1 MSRTV
6 LNFVNFIR
14 GCEPRRPKDLL
25 LPVREEIAA
34 DRKAGIKHTF
44 LLQYD
49 ALLRKDL
56 VSAVC
61 EGADENM
68 ELGLWFEIVRPLA
81 ERVGIAWRGRPG
93 YDWDWY
99 VNPGFLEA
107 YTQKERRLLIDEAF
121 RLFRETFGYYP
132 TVAGSW
138 LLDAYSMQ
146 YMSEKYGMDAFCI
159 CREQLAV
166 DAYTLWGGYYS
177 GGYYPSKNNML
188 CPSQSADT
196 RIGTPVFRML
206 GIDPIYGYD
215 ESKNSENHPWLNGCY
230 TMEPYWDSGKN
241 RAVMEWYFREYYG
254 NPSLAGSHAT
264 TGQENSFGW
273 EGIADGYRLQL
284 ELAKKWESEGNL
296 TVETLGETGRR
307 FRETYR
313 DTPPSALSALTDW
326 SENGIRSVWFSSR
339 YWRGNL
345 FLRDGR
351 LFFRDLFVFDDRF
364 RERYLETPCAD
375 WSATYDNLPVVD
387 RRRCMT
393 ADRDCA
399 WSFAGKVAAITLSQN
414 EAADELTVTVTNTDG
429 TDWTLTMTE
438 NGFSAKNAPE
448 LTAEFG
454 CGGDPVSVGETELKF
469 RHEGFPYSV
478 SVTEGRITK
487 AGDIL
492 YIRPDNGNLTV
503 RMRREDNACVQK

>member
-138 LLDAYSMQ
+138 LLDA
-146 YMSEKYGMDAFCI
+146 
-159 CREQLAV
+159 
-166 DAYTLWGGYYS
+166 
-177 GGYYPSKNNML
+177 
-188 CPSQSADT
+188 
-196 RIGTPVFRML
+196 
-206 GIDPIYGYD
+206 
-215 ESKNSENHPWLNGCY
+215 
-230 TMEPYWDSGKN
+230 
-241 RAVMEWYFREYYG
+241 
-254 NPSLAGSHAT
+254 
-264 TGQENSFGW
+264 
-273 EGIADGYRLQL
+273 
-284 ELAKKWESEGNL
+284 
-296 TVETLGETGRR
+296 
-307 FRETYR
+307 
-313 DTPPSALSALTDW
+313 
-326 SENGIRSVWFSSR
+326 
-339 YWRGNL
+339 
-345 FLRDGR
+345 
-351 LFFRDLFVFDDRF
+351 
-364 RERYLETPCAD
+364 
-375 WSATYDNLPVVD
+375 
-387 RRRCMT
+387 
-393 ADRDCA
+393 
-399 WSFAGKVAAITLSQN
+399 
-414 EAADELTVTVTNTDG
+414 
-429 TDWTLTMTE
+429 
-438 NGFSAKNAPE
+438 
-448 LTAEFG
+448 
-454 CGGDPVSVGETELKF
+454 
-469 RHEGFPYSV
+469 
-478 SVTEGRITK
+478 
-487 AGDIL
+487 
-492 YIRPDNGNLTV
+492 
-503 RMRREDNACVQK
+503 